1 VIGVLT
7 LVVLPFLT
15 ATSTVVIKLL
25 WLNQLMVTSGYL
37 ETLRIPRLAGRRIQP
52 GDRAGAAGVAVLAET
67 AARRYW
73 PGENPVGKRLR
84 IHVSMGVKEDIREI
98 VGVVADVRSRA
109 LDQAFA
115 PMIYVPASQ
124 YASDTMT
131 FVVRTE
137 RDPLE
142 SVPVVTT
149 ELAAMDPQVAMS
161 RVRTMEEV
169 VSDSLAAPRF
179 RTRILAVFGA
189 MALLLA
195 AVGLYGVVAFSV
207 SQRSA
212 ELGLRMALGA
222 PRHDVLKLVL
232 RQGLLPV
239 VLGIGCG
246 LAGAAALTNVMR
258 TLLYEVSSLD
268 PLTFGLVST
277 ILLIVGALACYVP
290 ARRAM
295 AVDPVN
301 TLR

>member
-1 VIGVLT
+1 
-7 LVVLPFLT
+7 
-15 ATSTVVIKLL
+15 
-25 WLNQLMVTSGYL
+25 
-37 ETLRIPRLAGRRIQP
+37 
-52 GDRAGAAGVAVLAET
+52 
-67 AARRYW
+67 
-73 PGENPVGKRLR
+73 
-84 IHVSMGVKEDIREI
+84 
-98 VGVVADVRSRA
+98 
-109 LDQAFA
+109 
-115 PMIYVPASQ
+115 
-124 YASDTMT
+124 MT

-137 RDPLE
+137 RNPLE
-142 SVPVVTT
+142 AVPIVTT

-268 PLTFGLVST
+268 PLTFGFVST

-301 TLR
+301 TLAMTHAGHSSSSRVMNSPSTIAVAPHTWAPRRSK